1 MLFMTQNGLLS
12 NSWKKGD
19 QLSIFG
25 FKVGKLYGQLNSQ
38 FPCSTWLGS
47 IPAPGP
53 EVVRQ

>member
-25 FKVGKLYGQLNSQ
+25 FKVGKLYG
-38 FPCSTWLGS
+38 
-47 IPAPGP
+47 
-53 EVVRQ
+53 